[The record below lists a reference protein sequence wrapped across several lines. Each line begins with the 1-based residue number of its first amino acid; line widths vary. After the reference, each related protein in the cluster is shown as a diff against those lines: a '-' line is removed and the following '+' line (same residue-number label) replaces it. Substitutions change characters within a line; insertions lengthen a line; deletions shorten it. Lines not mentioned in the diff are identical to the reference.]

1 LGTFLA
7 VISLCLN
14 LVGFYWILILFQRL
28 NTLKGAE
35 TTSDPEALQE
45 QLDEHI
51 ERIRQENAQF
61 LFEFESRMNK
71 ASSAPPLRSFDEVL
85 RGEDLQLQET
95 SGQPVKEAER
105 VTAPSG
111 DRLPDAPSFEISVD
125 VLETSLTAQILLL
138 KEQGLS
144 VDKIAKKLKMGKGE
158 VALMLKLHEKR

>member
-1 LGTFLA
+1 MGTFLA

-28 NTLKGAE
+28 NTFKAAE

-51 ERIRQENAQF
+51 ERLRQENAQF
-61 LFEFESRMNK
+61 LFELESRMNM
-71 ASSAPPLRSFDEVL
+71 ASSAPPPRSFDEIL
-85 RGEDLQLQET
+85 RGEDRQLQET

-105 VTAPSG
+105 VTAPSD
-111 DRLPDAPSFEISVD
+111 DRLPDAPSFETSVD
-125 VLETSLTAQILLL
+125 VLETSVTAQILLL